1 MIKKIM
7 PDPKFFNVGI
17 TTIQKSPQESEEQ
30 FEATKDQATFTFER
44 ETHTLKLDGKTDE
57 LITQQLRNPD
67 QNYIT
72 DLEQLKG
79 KTDEI
84 LAACKACEDMKSDFQ
99 SQTLDL
105 GLETKWFASPDYN
118 ENHEID
124 GHTLYPI
131 GKGDGHSISVSQEE
145 GGLKMLVSTDTP
157 KSAGLGHSM
166 SGLFTNDGQIILQH
180 EGVSYK
186 GE

>member
-1 MIKKIM
+1 MIKKLL
-7 PDPKFFNVGI
+7 PDPKLFNIGV
-17 TTIQKSPQESEEQ
+17 TTIQKAPQESEEQ
-30 FEATKDQATFTFER
+30 FNATKDQATFSFEGQS
-44 ETHTLKLDGKTDE
+44 HTLKLDGKIDD
-57 LITQQLRNPD
+57 IVAQQLRNPER
-67 QNYIT
+67 NHIT

-79 KTDEI
+79 KTSEI
-84 LAACKACEDMKSDFQ
+84 MAACEASEDMKSDFH

-131 GKGDGHSISVSQEE
+131 GRGGGHSISVSQEE
-145 GGLKMLVSTDTP
+145 DGLKMIVSTDTP
-157 KSAGLGHSM
+157 ESAGLGHSM